1 MTLSRFIS
9 SVLKGTVETSEP
21 LIEEPKSGPP
31 ERHCGIAAKHGAGG
45 EAKNHWSFLPDRPM
59 AAGSG
64 GRTDGK
70 SKVEVPHDAIHRMI
84 VVCMVSFIKDEKAD
98 LPAEVDVSM
107 TESVENDL
115 RGGNYNTVFLENV
128 LPQVGVRPLFGF

>member
-1 MTLSRFIS
+1 
-9 SVLKGTVETSEP
+9 
-21 LIEEPKSGPP
+21 
-31 ERHCGIAAKHGAGG
+31 
-45 EAKNHWSFLPDRPM
+45 M